1 MKLQYT
7 VGIHTIYSRDTR
19 CQSCTLF
26 EPDDTANCF
35 GQPPLPPTTPT
46 TTDDDSLDD
55 WDLSGSGDGDLGSSG
70 SGALGAD
77 DDVTQPP
84 TADDVTQPPTAAQAS
99 ADGGASG
106 ALIGGAVGG
115 GVVVL
120 LLVALTTAFVLKK
133 RQAGDD
139 DGGGASKPALE
150 SDETH
155 ESVMYDAS
163 VQSGLGAATVGE
175 D

>member
-1 MKLQYT
+1 M
-7 VGIHTIYSRDTR
+7 
-19 CQSCTLF
+19 
-26 EPDDTANCF
+26 
-35 GQPPLPPTTPT
+35 
-46 TTDDDSLDD
+46 
-55 WDLSGSGDGDLGSSG
+55 SGSGDGDLGSSG

-99 ADGGASG
+99 ADDGSVSG

-115 GVVVL
+115 GVAVL
-120 LLVALTTAFVLKK
+120 LLVGLMTAFLLKK

-139 DGGGASKPALE
+139 DGGGASKPELE

-155 ESVMYDAS
+155 ESVAHNAS
-163 VQSGLGAATVGE
+163 VQSGLSAASVGE